1 MLSFAVIVNSTQ
13 NRSFR
18 VTFTFGS
25 QQIRRVGKMFE
36 HFNPFFKQFPAL
48 FKPTNRSANDCKQR
62 GHSEFKYW
70 RLGRFCCSAIF
81 PLVPHNIQTK
91 NMLIRQ
97 HYQPWNKDRELH
109 QTQAQPWN
117 WFCLPCFY
125 CGNKTLFYVSFAK
138 ETWHS
143 CFRCVSRPI
152 LQKHDKVL
160 NFEWLMLPG
169 ISVSMWDRIH
179 RACAYELYSQQTVST
194 HQRCS
199 S

>member
-1 MLSFAVIVNSTQ
+1 MSYKHYVTYICCVILN
-13 NRSFR
+13 
-18 VTFTFGS
+18 
-25 QQIRRVGKMFE
+25 
-36 HFNPFFKQFPAL
+36 
-48 FKPTNRSANDCKQR
+48 
-62 GHSEFKYW
+62 
-70 RLGRFCCSAIF
+70 
-81 PLVPHNIQTK
+81 NIQILFEASRTY
-91 NMLIRQ
+91 IRIHEWIFLAIYCCAYTIQ
-97 HYQPWNKDRELH
+97 WHHKDTTLRRGARGSSLF
-109 QTQAQPWN
+109 WLD
-117 WFCLPCFY
+117 FSKY
-125 CGNKTLFYVSFAK
+125 YGNKTLFYVSFAK